1 MTVGTF
7 SVNFESTTV
16 VFDKFSGE
24 DLPRSFLEQATLEF
38 SALGVAYSTGSTKR
52 QKRIWSIAAY
62 ASQAEWQS
70 LLDIFTGWDN
80 LRASGSNLARVNI
93 VDSLLGSTIT
103 AEGFFTSP
111 PSISKIAP
119 GNNTLF
125 LVTFAIT
132 EV

>member
-16 VFDKFSGE
+16 TFDKFSGE
-24 DLPRSFLEQATLEF
+24 DLPRTFLEQATLEF

-62 ASQAEWQS
+62 ASQSQWQS
-70 LLDIFTGWDN
+70 LLTIFNAWD
-80 LRASGSNLARVNI
+80 LERASGSNLATVNI
-93 VDSLLGSTIT
+93 VDSLLGSTISVQ
-103 AEGFFTSP
+103 GFFTSP
-111 PSISKIAP
+111 PSISKLAP